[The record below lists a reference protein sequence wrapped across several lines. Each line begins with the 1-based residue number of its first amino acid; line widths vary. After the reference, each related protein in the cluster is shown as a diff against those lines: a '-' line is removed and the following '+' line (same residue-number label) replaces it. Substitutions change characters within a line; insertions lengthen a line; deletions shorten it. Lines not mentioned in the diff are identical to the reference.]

1 MPSKTEKNH
10 SSSQADRK
18 GSQIT
23 LEGWGRIPAHPRGI
37 GKDPSA
43 CQGDKEGPQ
52 LSPWRP
58 GRYLSPTSGALS
70 QYRLMLGAKHTV
82 HWFPHM
88 QSRGCGAGMGA
99 QGSAPLPGSRLCR
112 MDQELLAVG
121 LWHRAPI
128 WWWLSPTSLLLL
140 KPAPNLSPKHTKPCR
155 SWRHRP
161 SWGKEVAGA
170 LLQDVGPPD
179 T

>member
-1 MPSKTEKNH
+1 MPSKTEKNL
-10 SSSQADRK
+10 SSSQADRE

-23 LEGWGRIPAHPRGI
+23 LEGWGTIPTHPRGI

-43 CQGDKEGPQ
+43 SQGDEEGPQ
-52 LSPWRP
+52 LSPWGPARH
-58 GRYLSPTSGALS
+58 LSPASGAVS
-70 QYRLMLGAKHTV
+70 QHRLTLGAKHPL
-82 HWFPHM
+82 HCFPHM
-88 QSRGCGAGMGA
+88 LLGVWSWDGA
-99 QGSAPLPGSRLCR
+99 PGVCPSPWIQPPPHGPR
-112 MDQELLAVG
+112 AAGG

-128 WWWLSPTSLLLL
+128 WWWLSLTSLLLL
-140 KPAPNLSPKHTKPCR
+140 KPAPNLSLKHTKPCR

-161 SWGKEVAGA
+161 SWGKEGAGA